1 MPLTVSTA
9 PSVPDDVE
17 VLGVGAHPDHLD
29 QLDGID
35 ADHLVRR
42 GFTAEPGQSCAV
54 PDPGGADR
62 TVLVLGLGPVDDVDA
77 TVLRRAAAVLARQS
91 RRAAT
96 VATTLVD
103 SRPEE
108 LGIEAVSQAVAE
120 GLVLGAHRDDR
131 WKGEP
136 EPNELATAML
146 VGADPTAVERGRVTA
161 EAQLVARDLVNE
173 PGGSLL
179 PARLAERA
187 AEIAGAAG
195 VEVEILDEG
204 AIRDRGLGGL
214 LGVNRGSDNP
224 PRLIVLR
231 HRPDEPRGHVALVG
245 KGITFDAGGLSIK
258 TGDGMKT
265 MKDDMA
271 GGAAVIAAM
280 GAVPAIAPD
289 VAVTAFVPATDNMLG
304 GDATRPGDILTM
316 ADGSTVEVLNT
327 DAEGRLV
334 LADALHLAAAE
345 EPDAVIDLA
354 TLTGACMVA
363 LGPKI
368 AGLMGNDD
376 DWVDAVRGAAGRAGE
391 RVWPLPL
398 PDDYRKQLESPLAD
412 RKNIGGRHGGALTA
426 GLFLSAYVPDDLPWA
441 HVDIAGPAFLDEID
455 GENPKGGTGF
465 GVRTILE
472 LLAGYD
478 GVHPVDGAG

>member
-1 MPLTVSTA
+1 MSLTVTA
-9 PSVPDDVE
+9 AASVPDDAD
-17 VLGVGAHPDHLD
+17 VLAVGVHLDHLD
-29 QLDGID
+29 VLDGVD
-35 ADHLVRR
+35 VDHLARQ
-42 GFTAEPGQSCAV
+42 GFTGKPGQTCSLVDPTAAGRTLLAV
-54 PDPGGADR
+54 
-62 TVLVLGLGPVDDVDA
+62 GLGPIEDVDGA
-77 TVLRRAAAVLARQS
+77 GLRRAAATAA
-91 RRAAT
+91 RAARR
-96 VATTLVD
+96 ATTLATT
-103 SRPEE
+103 
-108 LGIEAVSQAVAE
+108 LLEARAEGMDMSGASQAVAE

-131 WKGEP
+131 WKAEP
-136 EPNELATAML
+136 EPNLLEAATV
-146 VGADPTAVERGRVTA
+146 VGGDGEAVERGRFGA
-161 EAQLVARDLVNE
+161 EAQLTARGLVNE
-173 PGGSLL
+173 PGGTLV

-187 AEIAGAAG
+187 TEIGEAAG
-195 VEVEILDEG
+195 LDIEILDEA
-204 AIRDRGLGGL
+204 AIRDRELGGL

-224 PRLIVLR
+224 PRLIILR
-231 HRPDEPRGHVALVG
+231 HRPDEPRGHLAIVG

-280 GAVPAIAPD
+280 GAVPTVAPD
-289 VAVTAFVPATDNMLG
+289 LAVSAFVPATDNMLG

-334 LADALHLAAAE
+334 LADALHLAVAE
-345 EPDAVIDLA
+345 EPDAIVDFA
-354 TLTGACMVA
+354 TLTGACMAA

-376 DWVDAVRGAAGRAGE
+376 GWIDAVRAAADRAGE

-398 PDDYRKQLESPLAD
+398 PDDYRKQLDSPLAD
-412 RKNIGGRHGGALTA
+412 RKNIGGRLGGALTA
-426 GLFLSAYVPDDLPWA
+426 GLFLSAYVPEDLAWA
-441 HVDIAGPAFLDEID
+441 HVDIAGPAFLDEVD

-472 LLAGYD
+472 LVAD
-478 GVHPVDGAG
+478 FPTA

>member
-1 MPLTVSTA
+1 MPLTVATA
-9 PSVPDDVE
+9 PSVPDDID
-17 VLGVGAHPDHLD
+17 VLGIGAHPGHLD
-29 QLDGID
+29 RLDGVD
-35 ADHLVRR
+35 AEHLARR
-42 GFTAEPGQSCAV
+42 GFTAKPGQSCAV
-54 PDPGGADR
+54 PDPAGTGR
-62 TVLVLGLGPVDDVDA
+62 TVLVVGLGPLDEVDA
-77 TVLRRAAAVLARQS
+77 TALRRAAAVVARQS
-91 RRAAT
+91 RRAST
-96 VATTLVD
+96 VATTLTGA
-103 SRPEE
+103 RPEE
-108 LGIEAVSQAVAE
+108 LGIEAASQAVAE
-120 GLVLGAHRDDR
+120 GLVLGAYRDDR

-136 EPNELATAML
+136 EPNELHTATL
-146 VGADPTAVERGRVTA
+146 VGADPAAVDRGRAAA

-187 AEIAGAAG
+187 AEIAEAVG
-195 VEVEILDEG
+195 VEVEILDED
-204 AIRDRGLGGL
+204 AIQERALGGL
-214 LGVNRGSDNP
+214 LGVNRGSDHP
-224 PRLIVLR
+224 PRLIILR

-412 RKNIGGRHGGALTA
+412 RKNIGSRHGGALTA

-478 GVHPVDGAG
+478 GVQPADGAG

>member
-1 MPLTVSTA
+1 MSLTVSTA
-9 PSVPDDVE
+9 DSVPEDVE
-17 VLGVGAHPDHLD
+17 VLGVGAHPE
-29 QLDGID
+29 QLDAIQGVD
-35 ADHLVRR
+35 AGHLARR
-42 GFTAEPGQSCAV
+42 GFTGKPGQTCAV
-54 PDPGGADR
+54 PDGAAAGR
-62 TVLVLGLGPVDDVDA
+62 TVLVVGLGPPDEVEGP
-77 TVLRRAAAVLARQS
+77 TLRRAAAQVARQS
-91 RRAAT
+91 RRAAS
-96 VATTLVD
+96 VATTLAEVRAEGLD
-103 SRPEE
+103 
-108 LGIEAVSQAVAE
+108 LGVASQAVAE

-136 EPNELATAML
+136 EPNELVEATV
-146 VGADPTAVERGRVTA
+146 VGGDGPAVEQGRIV
-161 EAQLVARDLVNE
+161 AQAQVIARDLVNE

-179 PARLAERA
+179 PAELADRA
-187 AEIAGAAG
+187 TEIGEAAG
-195 VEVEILDEG
+195 LEVEILGED
-204 AIRDRGLGGL
+204 AIREQALGGL
-214 LGVNRGSDNP
+214 LGVNRGSEHP
-224 PRLIVLR
+224 PRLIILR
-231 HRPDEPRGHVALVG
+231 HRPDSPRGHVALVG

-280 GAVPAIAPD
+280 GAAPAVAPD

-345 EPDAVIDLA
+345 EPDAVIDVA

-376 DWVDAVRGAAGRAGE
+376 EWVDAVRAAADRAGE

-398 PDDYRKQLESPLAD
+398 PDDYRKQLDSALAD
-412 RKNIGGRHGGALTA
+412 RQNIGGRLGGALTA

-441 HVDIAGPAFLDEID
+441 HVDIAGPAFADEID

-465 GVRTILE
+465 GVRTLLE
-472 LLAGYD
+472 VLAGHQR
-478 GVHPVDGAG
+478 G

>member
-1 MPLTVSTA
+1 
-9 PSVPDDVE
+9 
-17 VLGVGAHPDHLD
+17 
-29 QLDGID
+29 
-35 ADHLVRR
+35 
-42 GFTAEPGQSCAV
+42 
-54 PDPGGADR
+54 
-62 TVLVLGLGPVDDVDA
+62 
-77 TVLRRAAAVLARQS
+77 
-91 RRAAT
+91 
-96 VATTLVD
+96 
-103 SRPEE
+103 
-108 LGIEAVSQAVAE
+108 
-120 GLVLGAHRDDR
+120 
-131 WKGEP
+131 
-136 EPNELATAML
+136 
-146 VGADPTAVERGRVTA
+146 
-161 EAQLVARDLVNE
+161 VNE

-187 AEIAGAAG
+187 AEIGEEAGL
-195 VEVEILDEG
+195 EVEILEEDD
-204 AIRDRGLGGL
+204 IREQRLGGL

-224 PRLIVLR
+224 PRLIILR
-231 HRPDEPRGHVALVG
+231 HRPEGPRGHVAVVG

-280 GAVPAIAPD
+280 AAVPTVAPD

-368 AGLMGNDD
+368 AGLMGNDAEWID
-376 DWVDAVRGAAGRAGE
+376 TVQAAADRAGE
-391 RVWPLPL
+391 RLWPLPL
-398 PDDYRKQLESPLAD
+398 PEDYRKQLESPLAD
-412 RKNIGGRHGGALTA
+412 RKNIGGRLGGALTA

-472 LLAGYD
+472 LLAGYRSD
-478 GVHPVDGAG
+478 